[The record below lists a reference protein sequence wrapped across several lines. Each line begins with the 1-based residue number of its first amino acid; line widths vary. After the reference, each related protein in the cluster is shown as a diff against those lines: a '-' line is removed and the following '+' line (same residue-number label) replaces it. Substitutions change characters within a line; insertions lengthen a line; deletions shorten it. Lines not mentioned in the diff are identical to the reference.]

1 MPQKRR
7 SCKSFFR
14 NLFILWMSFWS
25 SGALASSGVG
35 GSESGMRQPC
45 HSPTVWQWMK
55 GSYASFSHHTFL
67 RPPAQSSTA
76 QRGCSMSI
84 RFNRSFRKKDPEDMI
99 VSVTGPIQFLGLW
112 APSTAEAPLGSRK
125 EPADD
130 WWRIPRRPKSLRE
143 KNNNKLKTSP
153 TESFWLLK
161 PWDRRNWRWLYELEM
176 VLPKCPN
183 HPRLW
188 PEPERHSYN
197 WTMMQCA
204 PKAESKK

>member
-1 MPQKRR
+1 
-7 SCKSFFR
+7 
-14 NLFILWMSFWS
+14 
-25 SGALASSGVG
+25 
-35 GSESGMRQPC
+35 MRQPC
-45 HSPTVWQWMK
+45 HSPTVTKWQWME
-55 GSYASFSHHTFL
+55 GSYASFSQHTFL

-84 RFNRSFRKKDPEDMI
+84 RFNRSFRKKDPEEMI
-99 VSVTGPIQFLGLW
+99 VSVFRAIQFLGLS
-112 APSTAEAPLGSRK
+112 APSKAEAPLGSRK

-143 KNNNKLKTSP
+143 KFCSYRSFFHKLKTSP

-161 PWDRRNWRWLYELEM
+161 PWDWRNWRWLYELEM

-188 PEPERHSYN
+188 PEPERNSYN
-197 WTMMQCA
+197 WTMMQGT